1 MEDKT
6 IICSD
11 CGEEFIFT
19 AEEQEFYQEKGFAN
33 EPRRCKPCRQKRKS
47 QRSGRSFGGQRETHA
62 ATCAE
67 CGEETQVPFKPRG
80 DKPVYCRDCYQKRR

>member
-47 QRSGRSFGGQRETHA
+47 QRSGRSLTNRYIAGTA
-62 ATCAE
+62 IKNA
-67 CGEETQVPFKPRG
+67 
-80 DKPVYCRDCYQKRR
+80 DKLH